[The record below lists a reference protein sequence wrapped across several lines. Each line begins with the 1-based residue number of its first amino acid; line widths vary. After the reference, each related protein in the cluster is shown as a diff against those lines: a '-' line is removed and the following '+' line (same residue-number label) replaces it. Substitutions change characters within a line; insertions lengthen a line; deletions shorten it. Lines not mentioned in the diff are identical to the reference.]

1 MKLWLESAFSPVA
14 VLAWW
19 LILLAIVGLFRS
31 RSRWWRVMLLAV
43 AAVYY
48 LLTIP
53 LTANWALGAL
63 EQRAAHEKT
72 CGPPSAGST
81 LIVLAGGIEG
91 DANETDNVTR
101 LKLASL
107 RRLISATQLALR
119 TPGSQLVVSGG
130 AGGRYREA
138 DLMATLA
145 REMGFPASRIL
156 IDRKS
161 RTTYQSAVDVAA
173 LLTSDRHPRYLL
185 TSAFHMPR
193 ALASFR
199 HSGQHPCAWPV
210 DFRAIRM
217 PAYEMLTPHLSS
229 ANKMSLALHE
239 WAGMWFYRWVKWP

>member
-1 MKLWLESAFSPVA
+1 LKLWLENAFSPVA

-19 LILLAIVGLFRS
+19 LILLAIASLFRS
-31 RSRWWRVMLLAV
+31 RSRWWRVMLPAV

-72 CGPPSAGST
+72 CGPPPADST

-119 TPGSQLVVSGG
+119 TPGSQLVISGG

-138 DLMATLA
+138 DLMATLS

-161 RTTYQSAVDVAA
+161 QTTYQSAVNIAA
-173 LLTSDRHPRYLL
+173 LRADDHHPRYLL

-199 HSGQHPCAWPV
+199 HSGQDVCAWPV
-210 DFRAIRM
+210 DFRAINM
-217 PAYEMLTPHLSS
+217 PAYEMLTPHMSS
-229 ANKMSLALHE
+229 AFKMSLALHE
-239 WAGMWFYRWVKWP
+239 WVGMWFYRWVKWS

>member
-1 MKLWLESAFSPVA
+1 MKLWLENMFSPVA

-19 LILLAIVGLFRS
+19 LILTSVVSLFRS
-31 RSRWWRVMLLAV
+31 RSRLLRVMLIA
-43 AAVYY
+43 ATAVYY

-72 CGPPSAGST
+72 CGPPPAGST
-81 LIVLAGGIEG
+81 LIVLSGGIEG
-91 DANETDNVTR
+91 DTNETGDVTK

-107 RRLISATQLALR
+107 RRTIAATQLALR
-119 TPGSQLVVSGG
+119 TPGSQLLFSGG

-138 DLMATLA
+138 DLMAALS
-145 REMGFPASRIL
+145 RDMGFPSSRIL

-161 RTTYQSAVDVAA
+161 QTTYQSAVNVAA
-173 LLTSDRHPRYLL
+173 LLANDHHPRYLV

-193 ALASFR
+193 ALASFH
-199 HSGQHPCAWPV
+199 HSGQTPCAWPV

-217 PAYEMLTPHLSS
+217 PPFEMLVPHLS
-229 ANKMSLALHE
+229 AAEKMAVALHE
-239 WAGMWFYRWVKWP
+239 WVGMWFYRWVKWS